1 MKSPQARQIWL
12 TSNLIGFFLMVKI
25 FFIEACY
32 LLIDYRGVSRYS
44 RSFAEILIS
53 LTSSLLPCA
62 LLVFVIKKK
71 IKDVAGLKLP
81 QKNYILYIGL
91 GLGIKLVAA
100 FCTNFV
106 TDLLASNNLKSG
118 TPEVLF
124 EFEPTVLGIIFY
136 FFSSAVVPALGEEF
150 MCRGVI
156 LGVLRPFGARF
167 SIVVSALIFGLMHGN
182 IEQFILTFLMGL
194 YFGFLTVKTESILP
208 AIILHF
214 LNNFSVWLFVV
225 FSSLQNPTVVLIY
238 HVAVM
243 LVAIVSFMLLF
254 TKKDNCVFAVNT
266 SDFMAVTSVS
276 ALKKFLNFLIAP
288 GMVVF
293 LIYAAFVFC
302 MSFR

>member
-288 GMVVF
+288 
-293 LIYAAFVFC
+293 
-302 MSFR
+302 